1 MTEYELANELS
12 DARDEIDALK
22 QRIDALERTSEPVPN
37 TMLLD
42 TSFLKRAFAVLGHYM
57 VASLIIALPFYI
69 LIFGSLLLLG
79 QI

>member
-22 QRIDALERTSEPVPN
+22 QRIDALERISEPVPN

-79 QI
+79 QM

>member
-79 QI
+79 QM